1 MPSFE
6 SPLQYQTILLN
17 NVLTYQLPPF
27 TYPISSDL
35 IAITV
40 ELSAASSF
48 VTVDGHSL
56 VIQPK
61 TIFQVGDFNI
71 FVVLTDPTGI
81 YIKVPFNF
89 TVVEPPKF
97 AGKIVKRLD
106 LMASN

>member
-1 MPSFE
+1 MIRTVIITIEPSA
-6 SPLQYQTILLN
+6 
-17 NVLTYQLPPF
+17 V
-27 TYPISSDL
+27 
-35 IAITV
+35 
-40 ELSAASSF
+40 SSF
-48 VTVDGHSL
+48 VSVYGHSI

-71 FVVLTDPTGI
+71 FIVLTDPTGI
-81 YIKVPFNF
+81 YNKVPFNF